1 MFSYCVGGEAV
12 LLLALVLVLLLLVLV
27 LALVPTV
34 AARARFERDAATLLR
49 DRVLGTLF
57 CVGELFASVDA
68 NEAAAEGCSRVAP

>member
-1 MFSYCVGGEAV
+1 MFSYCVEGEAV

-34 AARARFERDAATLLR
+34 AASARFEREAATLLR

-57 CVGELFASVDA
+57 CDGELFASVDA
-68 NEAAAEGCSRVAP
+68 SEAAAEGCSRVAP